1 MDASDALVQHFLV
14 QFVAMADDSWF
25 HYPPHAMIPRRGL
38 SRVQCEAK
46 MALDLDH
53 PVHWWPH
60 AFPSDA
66 EPSQSDWDSDSAAPI
81 AKRTRR
87 RKRHRDRGATGPV
100 RGPPPSADDLAADI
114 LGGAAPVDPVEWVQ
128 D

>member
-1 MDASDALVQHFLV
+1 MYI
-14 QFVAMADDSWF
+14 DDL
-25 HYPPHAMIPRRGL
+25 ANVI
-38 SRVQCEAK
+38 
-46 MALDLDH
+46 DD
-53 PVHWWPH
+53 

-87 RKRHRDRGATGPV
+87 RKRHRDRGDTGPV
-100 RGPPPSADDLAADI
+100 RGPPQSADDLAADI